1 MSDQSTTLEDFLAG
15 FTKKPIN
22 LNIGMNGMWLLSQ
35 KYGYTLDQF
44 NEMWKKAEQEVAEEN
59 HCLFKKMIN
68 EK

>member
-15 FTKKPIN
+15 FTKKSIN

-35 KYGYTLDQF
+35 KYGYTIDQF
-44 NEMWKKAEQEVAEEN
+44 NEMWERAEREVVEKN
-59 HCLFKKMIN
+59 PCLFKKIVD